1 MWMSDILIVVNQHNV
16 DRNTLLD
23 IAAAV
28 ADTGASVVSV
38 DEEAFTIEAAAP
50 ADVVGVINAMEGV
63 SYVRCVFSYHC
74 DGPEP
79 VRAA

>member
-1 MWMSDILIVVNQHNV
+1 MWISDILIVINQHNS

-28 ADTGASVVSV
+28 ADTGASVVCV
-38 DEEAFTIEAAAP
+38 DEEAFTIEATAP

-79 VRAA
+79 VQAA